1 MKTMFKLLA
10 FAPGLLAA
18 PAAVAGIIVSAPV
31 DIVGNLPLADWQQL
45 RRPNLQRLGQ

>member
-1 MKTMFKLLA
+1 MKTYFKLLA

-31 DIVGNLPLADWQQL
+31 DVIRQGEWARALESAVAW
-45 RRPNLQRLGQ
+45 R